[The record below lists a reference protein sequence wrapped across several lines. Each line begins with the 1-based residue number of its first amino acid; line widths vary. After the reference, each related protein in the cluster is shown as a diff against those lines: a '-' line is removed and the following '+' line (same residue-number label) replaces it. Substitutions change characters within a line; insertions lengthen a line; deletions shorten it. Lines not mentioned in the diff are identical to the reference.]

1 MSTEGTLSGKA
12 PTHAAG
18 HADYGGSEDLAV
30 VRHADDELL
39 AQLGYKSE
47 FRREFSV
54 RALCE
59 TPSMDTSMTM
69 RLQCAVACRDHRIR
83 VLYHGC
89 RRVRVFDNVVPACIR
104 YVSRHMSRFLP

>member
-1 MSTEGTLSGKA
+1 MSTEGTLSGKPPA
-12 PTHAAG
+12 HAAG

-54 RALCE
+54 CALCE
-59 TPSMDTSMTM
+59 TQPMDMSMTM
-69 RLQCAVACRDHRIR
+69 CLPRAVACRDDRIR
-83 VLYHGC
+83 VLYHG
-89 RRVRVFDNVVPACIR
+89 RRRIGFFDNVVPACLR
-104 YVSRHMSRFLP
+104 YVCQHMACPLR